1 MKNISNYTRTVGG
14 LTVLSGILA
23 AACIFLGA
31 HAVEYNFEAFS
42 EPALVLQYA
51 HNYNQAYWFLLLDMA
66 GYYLFLLPV
75 IFYLHQ
81 QYKYHSPWV
90 QLLTFSGT
98 AYTLIGA
105 IGAAL
110 LAVAWPELMQQ
121 HLTASTEGQATIVP
135 LFEIITNVV
144 TKGLWNILEVLFAAT
159 WWIGF
164 GLLLRRDHK
173 FIGLLSIIAGIAC
186 LLDSIGNMFGSKVI
200 SETGV
205 NIYLVSGIYWPV
217 VVGIQLIRK
226 SFPQAAVHPVAASS
240 FTSKEKAPAK
250 A

>member
-1 MKNISNYTRTVGG
+1 MKNIPNYKQTVGG
-14 LTVLSGILA
+14 LTVLSGLLA
-23 AACIFLGA
+23 GACILLGA
-31 HAVEYNFEAFS
+31 HALDYNFEAFS
-42 EPALVLQYA
+42 EPKLVLQYA
-51 HNYNQAYWFLLLDMA
+51 HNYKQAYWFLLLDMA
-66 GYYLFLLPV
+66 GYYLLLLPV

-98 AYTLIGA
+98 AYTLVGA
-105 IGAAL
+105 VGAAL
-110 LAVAWPELMQQ
+110 LAAVWPELMQQ
-121 HLTASTEGQATIVP
+121 YLSASNEDQAAIIPLFATI
-135 LFEIITNVV
+135 THMV

-173 FIGLLSIIAGIAC
+173 IIGMLSILAGVAC
-186 LLDSIGNMFGSKVI
+186 LLDSIGTMLGSDLL

-205 NIYLVSGIYWPV
+205 NIYLLSGIIWPI

-226 SFPQAAVHPVAASS
+226 SFTQPAGHSITTGLFSS
-240 FTSKEKAPAK
+240 TEKAQVEA
-250 A
+250 